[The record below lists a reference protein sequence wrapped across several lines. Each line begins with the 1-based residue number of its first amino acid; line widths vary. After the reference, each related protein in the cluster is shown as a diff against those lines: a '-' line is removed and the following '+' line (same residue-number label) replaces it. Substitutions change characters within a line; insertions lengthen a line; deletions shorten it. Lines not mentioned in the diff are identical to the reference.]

1 MVTVRI
7 GAIAHLAFSGT
18 NVSDRFGARDLDTS
32 LARRAGRSRGGP
44 TPAAGPRA
52 VVRRAGRPPAGP
64 GSITPASASFVS
76 PLGFWDVGGRITA
89 ELGDAQARR
98 CRAAVAF
105 QQTAALGQCPGD
117 AQSLPGILPPRP

>member
-44 TPAAGPRA
+44 TPAAEPRA

-76 PLGFWDVGGRITA
+76 PLGFWDVGGWLVA
-89 ELGDAQARR
+89 VAADGQVRR
-98 CRAAVAF
+98 HAAAVPLE
-105 QQTAALGQCPGD
+105 QAA
-117 AQSLPGILPPRP
+117 